1 MSCIDGSRR
10 VLFCPFEAAVITVA
24 VIYGAH
30 MKRRDKGSNGEVGG
44 EVEIFSTGRG
54 VLVEGNP
61 SDVSVFIDQMLAV
74 TREAGGQ
81 SRHLVVDGAQLAANV
96 VAFRQ
101 THREYFEFS
110 DRARKLLTRHGV
122 IPAKE
127 NGYNRS
133 FVKRVGKYAGNLDWK
148 KIDLGPEQALSMQ
161 AMAGQMALK
170 AAIKEVVTA
179 IERVEGKVDDL
190 ARMAKSERLGAV
202 FGDRST
208 LLPLVE
214 RVVTTG
220 KLSSTDWDT
229 VASLGS
235 LIARDIAALRSYV
248 LRQLSEIEHKSL
260 VRARAE
266 QAEELSDELLKES
279 IALLVVAEQN
289 YALWQQLRLAHSANH
304 EKSALEAVTH
314 DIRDQLEALERA
326 DQHLVDKL
334 LAAIRDLTTP
344 TGYEGLAPLQ
354 KRKLRQHSDEIEAT
368 TKWFANQRHLDYSST
383 AQHEFANLRDSLGKL
398 GETVMTKT
406 AETRKAV
413 ATAAEDAIK
422 RNKPER
428 PPGDTPELNQ

>member
-1 MSCIDGSRR
+1 MRR
-10 VLFCPFEAAVITVA
+10 RATA
-24 VIYGAH
+24 
-30 MKRRDKGSNGEVGG
+30 SNGAAAG
-44 EVEIFSTGRG
+44 EVAIFSTGRG
-54 VLVEGNP
+54 VLVEGSP
-61 SDVSVFIDQMLAV
+61 SDVSAFIDQMLAV
-74 TREAGGQ
+74 TKEAGGK

-96 VAFRQ
+96 FAFRQ
-101 THREYFEFS
+101 THREYIEFS
-110 DRARKLLTRHGV
+110 DRARELLEKHG
-122 IPAKE
+122 PTPFKE
-127 NGYNRS
+127 GGYNQSSVR
-133 FVKRVGKYAGNLDWK
+133 RAGKFAGNLDWK
-148 KIDLGPEQALSMQ
+148 KVNLGPEQALSMQ

-190 ARMAKSERLGAV
+190 ARIAKSERLGAV
-202 FGDRST
+202 LGDRST

-214 RVVTTG
+214 RVGSTG

-229 VASLGS
+229 VASLGP
-235 LIARDIAALRSYV
+235 LIARDVASLRSYV
-248 LRQLSEIEHKSL
+248 LRELSEVEHKLL

-314 DIRDQLEALERA
+314 DIRDQLAALERA
-326 DQHLVDKL
+326 DQGLVDKL
-334 LAAIRDLTTP
+334 LAAVSDLTAP

-368 TKWFANQRHLDYSST
+368 TKWFADQRHLDYSST

-398 GETVMTKT
+398 GEAVMSKT
-406 AETRKAV
+406 AEARTAV
-413 ATAAEDAIK
+413 AAAAEDAIK
-422 RNKPER
+422 RKKLEP